1 MAAIADLSINNAA
14 AAAVSYTALGA
25 SGDASKQQYQAEW
38 ADKSPGIFERWRRI
52 LLGVKYPMTKGQ
64 MIRVRTKF
72 SRPVVDA
79 SGNVVAVLL
88 HEGVTYIH
96 PSSAAADR
104 ADFAAQIVNGYNHAT
119 IKAAV
124 TDAVIPS

>member
-14 AAAVSYTALGA
+14 AVAVSYTALGA

-64 MIRVRTKF
+64 MIRVRNKF

-79 SGNVVAVLL
+79 NGNVVAVLL

-96 PSSAAADR
+96 PSSPTADR
-104 ADFAAQIVNGYNHAT
+104 ADFTAQIVNGYNHPT
-119 IKAAV
+119 VKAAI
-124 TDAVIPS
+124 TDAVVPS

>member
-14 AAAVSYTALGA
+14 AVAVSYTALGA
-25 SGDASKQQYQAEW
+25 SGDASKQQYQADW
-38 ADKSPGIFERWRRI
+38 ADKSPGVFERWRRI
-52 LLGVKYPMTKGQ
+52 LLGVKYPTVKGQ

-79 SGNVVAVLL
+79 NGNVIAVLL

-96 PSSAAADR
+96 PSSTAADR
-104 ADFAAQIVNGYNHAT
+104 ADFAAQVVNGYNHPT
-119 IKAAV
+119 IKGAT
-124 TDAVIPS
+124 TDAVVPS

>member
-1 MAAIADLSINNAA
+1 MAVLANLSINNAA
-14 AAAVSYTALGA
+14 AVAVSYTALGA

-52 LLGVKYPMTKGQ
+52 LLGVKYPMVKGQ

-72 SRPVVDA
+72 TRPGVDA
-79 SGNVVAVLL
+79 NGNVITVLL

-96 PSSAAADR
+96 PSSPSAER
-104 ADFAAQIVNGYNHAT
+104 ADFVAQIVNGYNH
-119 IKAAV
+119 V
-124 TDAVIPS
+124 TVKEALTDGIIPS